1 MVTSGNIWIDFIAP
15 GTNKGAAL
23 EKLINRLDIKPEEC
37 MAFGD
42 QYNDVEM
49 LQFVGT
55 SYAMSN
61 AAPGISYY
69 STYVTCKPITNFFRN
84 VKIVILVF
92 NPTLSNDG
100 PTRIRDDGIHA
111 I

>member
-1 MVTSGNIWIDFIAP
+1 MTDGPHIIDKYLHHLQTLFGDEIKVVTSGNIWIDFIAP

-23 EKLINRLDIKPEEC
+23 SGLLKLLKIKPEEC

-49 LQFVGT
+49 LQYVGT

-69 STYVTCKPITNFFRN
+69 STYVTDSVEDVLEDLLR
-84 VKIVILVF
+84 L
-92 NPTLSNDG
+92 
-100 PTRIRDDGIHA
+100 
-111 I
+111 